1 METFESR
8 TNGVVILGLKGKL
21 DASTAPQ
28 LQERLLSAMA
38 GGEKQFA
45 IDCAQL
51 DYISSAGL
59 RVLILTAKQLRNTG
73 GKMILCCLQSHVK
86 EVFELAGLF
95 TVLPMSDSQAE
106 ALASFKKA
114 EPP

>member
-1 METFESR
+1 METIETK

-28 LQERLLSAMA
+28 LQERLLSAM
-38 GGEKQFA
+38 GGGDKQFA

-59 RVLILTAKQLRNTG
+59 RVLILTAKQLRNVG
-73 GKMILCCLQSHVK
+73 GRMVLYALQSHVK

-95 TVLPMSDSQAE
+95 TVLPMADSQAE
-106 ALASFKKA
+106 ALSSFKKP
-114 EPP
+114 ELP